1 MRSERMKGHLIGQF
15 HEKPVLAAVLETLGE
30 ELEEIAQAFR
40 DLKEKRWI
48 DTGEGVQLDGIGQI
62 LDRPRQIEEAVQ
74 LEFFGFRDQANAK
87 GFEEGRFRDSW
98 EGWLKSCNLN
108 DIEYRAVLWMKV
120 FKNCSRGTAEDTI
133 RSLKF
138 IYGAEKVILEELG
151 NAKIAFAIRRRL
163 DSNAISVASAVDLLV
178 RAGGVGVVCM
188 EHFDYT
194 RYFGFDDQVGA
205 KGFDVGTFADMFGKI
220 GA

>member
-1 MRSERMKGHLIGQF
+1 MRSERMKKHLIGQF

-30 ELEEIAQAFR
+30 ELEEVAQAFC

-74 LEFFGFRDQANAK
+74 LEFFGFRDQPNAK

-108 DIEYRAVLWMKV
+108 DIEYRAILWMKV
-120 FKNCSRGTAEDTI
+120 FKNCSRSTAEDTI

-138 IYGAEKVILEELG
+138 IYGADKVVLEELG
-151 NAKIAFAIRRRL
+151 NAKIAFAIGRRL

-178 RAGGVGVVCM
+178 RAGGIGVVRM
-188 EHFDYT
+188 EHFDYA

-205 KGFDVGTFADMFGKI
+205 KGFEAGAFADMFGKI